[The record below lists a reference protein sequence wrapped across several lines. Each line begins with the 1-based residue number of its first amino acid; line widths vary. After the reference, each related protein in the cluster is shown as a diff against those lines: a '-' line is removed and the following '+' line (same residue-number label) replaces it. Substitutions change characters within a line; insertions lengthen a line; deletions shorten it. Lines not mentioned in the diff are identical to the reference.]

1 MKRIEARARFPFFWK
16 RYFVYFV
23 FGADLRA
30 HQVATIGSERRKNS
44 PFALSFVFLT
54 LLMWLAMASSVLA
67 ILGLYVLKSVA
78 GIDIVQASSPLQELL
93 HYLKLCHNLP
103 HS

>member
-1 MKRIEARARFPFFWK
+1 MRRIEARARFPFFWK

-23 FGADLRA
+23 LGADLRA
-30 HQVATIGSERRKNS
+30 QHVVTQGSDRRKSS
-44 PFALSFVFLT
+44 PLALSFVFLT
-54 LLMWLAMASSVLA
+54 LIMWLAIASLVLG

-78 GIDIVQASSPLQELL
+78 GIDFVQASSPLQELL
-93 HYLKLCHNLP
+93 HFLRLCHNLP